1 MNDVGFMISKV
12 EDLAMGPGTRIDC
25 SRCFVWQSCIKV
37 RKGTEKAS
45 DRHQKGDGEC
55 PPRRSKQGSYILFNW
70 LFGSVQSLS
79 RV

>member
-1 MNDVGFMISKV
+1 MEVAGPLGTPLG
-12 EDLAMGPGTRIDC
+12 LA
-25 SRCFVWQSCIKV
+25 KV